1 MYIYIWTRY
10 VQCIK
15 PPGLGLGLGLCLRL
29 ILLSRLTSLGRG
41 FLRVVI
47 GGRRHIGLLCLLA
60 ARVPESG
67 STTEITHT
75 HPTSNSPGINLRLA
89 FTSNIGMN
97 SVFQWKITGIYSNG
111 IRTYGGC
118 IEPSIW
124 GYIIYVCAIK
134 CIIEY
139 SIYIY
144 LKKNILIYFVIC
156 IYIYV
161 CVI

>member
-1 MYIYIWTRY
+1 MYVYIYVCMYVYIYIWTRY

-75 HPTSNSPGINLRLA
+75 HTRPQTALALISGWHSP
-89 FTSNIGMN
+89 
-97 SVFQWKITGIYSNG
+97 
-111 IRTYGGC
+111 
-118 IEPSIW
+118 
-124 GYIIYVCAIK
+124 AI
-134 CIIEY
+134 
-139 SIYIY
+139 
-144 LKKNILIYFVIC
+144 
-156 IYIYV
+156 
-161 CVI
+161 